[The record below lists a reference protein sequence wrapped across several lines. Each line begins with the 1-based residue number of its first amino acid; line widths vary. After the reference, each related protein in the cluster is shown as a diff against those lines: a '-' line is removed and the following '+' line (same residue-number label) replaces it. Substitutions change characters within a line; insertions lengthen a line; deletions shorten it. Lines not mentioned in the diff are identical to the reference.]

1 MLKRL
6 LPVIV
11 LLAATSLQA
20 AEAPPVQVA
29 SPHFTV
35 ITDAGEK
42 EARRIL
48 DNFERMR
55 WVFQTLF
62 PKANVDPATPIVV
75 IAMKNRKGFQAL
87 EPPAYLA
94 KNQLN
99 LAGLFMKT
107 QDMNYMLLRLD
118 AEFEHP
124 YSSVYHEYTHL
135 QYSSAQEWMPL
146 WLFEGIAEFFQ
157 NTDIHSKDAEVGEP
171 NPNDIFFLRQ
181 NALIPLETLFRV
193 DPSSPYYHEEDK
205 GSIFYAE
212 SWALTHYLIM
222 SDRIAHTDH
231 LGEYL
236 KLVSQNADPVAA
248 ATQAFGDLKSLKTA
262 LGYYIAQGQLKQ
274 FVMNSGTA
282 IDESAYKVTPLTHNA
297 FDVARA
303 GFLVDVG
310 RTKDAQALLEA
321 VLQTDPKDAGAHE
334 TMGFLEFRE
343 GDRVAARKWY
353 GEALQ
358 LDSQSYLA
366 HFYFAMLSLGD
377 RGSESAKIESNLRA
391 SIQIKPDFAPGYDQL
406 AAYLGQKHK
415 DLDEA
420 QKLNLKAVQ
429 LDRSNLGYRIN
440 AANLMEERDRWD
452 EAQKVLESC
461 LKTRPQPRRYRHGPE
476 PPGAARRHAQICLCA
491 TAKYG
496 RASWFGSDRDGRIVC
511 EWCPTQAHHRR
522 PGHPTQASRRIP
534 HRPKAHHPRLHPQ
547 RQVRIPLNHGLASGS
562 SRQTGHQISAQA
574 GREDSQALHRQLLQT
589 RSLRPRLRTQERDE
603 RLHRHRRH
611 ESPGPVRRQL
621 RQNRGRSGRRN
632 RAAKVTR
639 GDFG

>member
-377 RGSESAKIESNLRA
+377 RGSESAEIESNLRA

-461 LKTRPQPRRYRHGPE
+461 LKLARNPADTAMVQNRLEQLAAMRKYASARPQNT
-476 PPGAARRHAQICLCA
+476 AAPAGSVA
-491 TAKYG
+491 TATVELSANGALPKPITVAQDTPP
-496 RASWFGSDRDGRIVC
+496 R
-511 EWCPTQAHHRR
+511 
-522 PGHPTQASRRIP
+522 HPA
-534 HRPKAHHPRLHPQ
+534 
-547 RQVRIPLNHGLASGS
+547 
-562 SRQTGHQISAQA
+562 
-574 GREDSQALHRQLLQT
+574 
-589 RSLRPRLRTQERDE
+589 
-603 RLHRHRRH
+603 
-611 ESPGPVRRQL
+611 ESPTGPKHTILGVI
-621 RQNRGRSGRRN
+621 RN
-632 RAAKVTR
+632 VKCEYPSTMDLQVEVAAKPATKSQPRQDAKTVKLYTGNYYKLDLSALGFEPKSEMSVCTDIEGMKAQVQYADSSDKTVDGQAIAIELR
-639 GDFG
+639 K